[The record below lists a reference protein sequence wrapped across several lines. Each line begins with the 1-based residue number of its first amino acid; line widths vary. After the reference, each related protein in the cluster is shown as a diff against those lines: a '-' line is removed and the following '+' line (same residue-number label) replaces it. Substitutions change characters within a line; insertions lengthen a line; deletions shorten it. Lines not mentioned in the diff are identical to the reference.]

1 MVVLTVPEEQAGLV
15 PKADGLEADEAG
27 RGALT
32 REVQQGL
39 TVPSLPVAYLLSDVL
54 GTLSPDPWDFPLWA
68 RARIRGKG
76 DVI

>member
-1 MVVLTVPEEQAGLV
+1 LHDSVEEIGGISA
-15 PKADGLEADEAG
+15 
-27 RGALT
+27 GALT

-39 TVPSLPVAYLLSDVL
+39 TIPSLPVAYLLSDVL

-68 RARIRGKG
+68 RGRIRGKG